1 MRYLAGRL
9 THFYKNISIKHKLL
23 LLFYIQIIIP
33 LLFIGYTSYQKSAE
47 IIEYKSINYSQDI
60 LKMIQLRFNDLST
73 NMRSLTLELLYDN
86 RIYEA
91 LNTDGVRD
99 NVSIFNQTTEIKGI
113 LRQATLSRN
122 EIQSI
127 CIVTKNKEYY
137 GFDSD
142 NAAAMIEVMLPYDR
156 IIAQARKGSG
166 RLIWSLDRSDGK
178 IRNIYITR
186 MIYDRD
192 TYEEVGLLAIL
203 IKKEYL
209 ESIYKDLS
217 SETINNISILS
228 QQNEDILN
236 QNTDTGNLLQG
247 FLKRQIESDNG
258 YYIDKQNDTLVS
270 YILLEDPQWK
280 IIYHI
285 PLKKLYREIN
295 TLRYWVLLMILYA
308 LIILSVLSVLTAVD
322 IVNPIKRL
330 VEGMKNLEKGAVHK
344 DIKLDRDD
352 ELGYLSDSFNRMSQ
366 KIDYLVNCIYKEEL
380 ALKEAE
386 IKALQAQINPHFL
399 YNTLENINWMA
410 QLNGVPEISE
420 TVSALASLI
429 DAGIGRGDRLISLK
443 EELHYIDNYMTILK
457 SRYEDRLQVVKQVEE
472 DLLGMKIP
480 RLLIQPLIENAVKH
494 GIEKSRRV
502 GIISLNACRKEAD
515 VVIEI
520 TDNGIG
526 MTEEDLKS
534 INDKLSEAGFDYEK
548 GQLSGSKSVGM
559 ENVNRR
565 IKLLYGDSY
574 GISIES
580 SYGDYTR
587 VIVRLPGQFINEGDI
602 NHVQGIV
609 G

>member
-1 MRYLAGRL
+1 MSYIAGRL
-9 THFYKNISIKHKLL
+9 THFYKNISIKRKLL
-23 LLFYIQIIIP
+23 LLFYIQIIVP

-60 LKMIQLRFNDLST
+60 LKMIELRFKDLST

-86 RIYEA
+86 RIYDA
-91 LNTDGVRD
+91 LNADGIRD

-113 LRQATLSRN
+113 LRQSALSRN

-127 CIVTKNKEYY
+127 CIVTKDKEYY
-137 GFDSD
+137 SFDSD
-142 NAAAMIEVMLPYDR
+142 NGAAMIEFMLPYER
-156 IIAQARKGSG
+156 IIEQARTGRG
-166 RLIWSLDRSDGK
+166 RLIWSLDRSEGK
-178 IRNIYITR
+178 IRNIYVTR

-192 TYEEVGLLAIL
+192 TYEEIGLIAIM

-228 QQNEDILN
+228 EQHEDILN
-236 QNTDTGNLLQG
+236 QNTGAENLLQG
-247 FLKRQIESDNG
+247 FLDRRIESDKG
-258 YYIDKQNDTLVS
+258 YYMDKQHDTLVS

-295 TLRYWVLLMILYA
+295 TLRYWVFLMILYA
-308 LIILSVLSVLTAVD
+308 LIILSILSVLTAVD
-322 IVNPIKRL
+322 IVNPIKKL
-330 VEGMKNLEKGAVHK
+330 VEGMKNLEKGGAHR

-410 QLNGVPEISE
+410 RLNGVPEISE
-420 TVSALASLI
+420 TVSALASLL
-429 DAGIGRGDRLISLK
+429 DAGIGRGDRLIPLK
-443 EELHYIDNYMTILK
+443 EELNYIDNYMTILK
-457 SRYEDRLQVVKQVEE
+457 SRYEDRLQVVKHVEE
-472 DLLGMKIP
+472 DLLSTQIP
-480 RLLIQPLIENAVKH
+480 RLLIQPLVENAVKH
-494 GIEKSRRV
+494 GIEKSRRAGV
-502 GIISLNACRKEAD
+502 ISLDAYRDKDD

-526 MTEEDLKS
+526 MTEEELEL
-534 INDKLSEAGFDYEK
+534 INSKLREAGFDYEK
-548 GQLSGSKSVGM
+548 GQVSGSKSVGL

-565 IKLLYGDSY
+565 IKLFYGDCY
-574 GISIES
+574 GINIES
-580 SYGDYTR
+580 RFDEYTR
-587 VIVRLPGQFINEGDI
+587 VIVRMPGHFISEGDA